1 MKITKNQ
8 KVQFEDKYG
17 RILPAIILDPNVQCD
32 IDPELNGC
40 VQVSAPTFLPFSKEW
55 NNALIDRDQIIV

>member
-17 RILPAIILDPNVQCD
+17 RILPAIILEPNVQCD
-32 IDPELNGC
+32 IDPELNGS
-40 VQVSAPTFLPFSKEW
+40 VQVKAPTFLPFSKEW
-55 NNALIDRDQIIV
+55 NNTLIDKNQIIL